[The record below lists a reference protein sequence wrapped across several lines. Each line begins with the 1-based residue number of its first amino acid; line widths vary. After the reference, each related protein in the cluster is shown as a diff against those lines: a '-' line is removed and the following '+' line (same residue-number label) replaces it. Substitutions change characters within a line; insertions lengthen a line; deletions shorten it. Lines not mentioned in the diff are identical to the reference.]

1 MPVTDHSET
10 LGDGVS
16 PRDELMLMMMCFFQ
30 ILDVYLYYNICILYT
45 HIFINIYIHSD
56 CFLNIRNTTLEDRR
70 SCYLLGVSFHSY
82 KQYRYGITP
91 PIRDLVSRVYITT

>member
-1 MPVTDHSET
+1 MTWSEAAAQARGYGRAAALEELRHALRGEAMPVTDHSET

-45 HIFINIYIHSD
+45 HIFINIYIY
-56 CFLNIRNTTLEDRR
+56 T
-70 SCYLLGVSFHSY
+70 
-82 KQYRYGITP
+82 Q
-91 PIRDLVSRVYITT
+91 